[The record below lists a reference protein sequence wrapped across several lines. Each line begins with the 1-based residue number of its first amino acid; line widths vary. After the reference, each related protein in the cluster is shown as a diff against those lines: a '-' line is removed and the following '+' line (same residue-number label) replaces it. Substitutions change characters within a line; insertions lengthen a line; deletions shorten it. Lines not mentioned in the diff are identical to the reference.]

1 MVDLEKMAA
10 FVNPQMKAPAVK
22 LMLRRLQINALSVL
36 ENLIVERQVLNCKS
50 ARALSEASL

>member
-22 LMLRRLQINALSVL
+22 LMLRRLRINALSVL
-36 ENLIVERQVLNCKS
+36 ENLIVERQVLNS
-50 ARALSEASL
+50 FIL